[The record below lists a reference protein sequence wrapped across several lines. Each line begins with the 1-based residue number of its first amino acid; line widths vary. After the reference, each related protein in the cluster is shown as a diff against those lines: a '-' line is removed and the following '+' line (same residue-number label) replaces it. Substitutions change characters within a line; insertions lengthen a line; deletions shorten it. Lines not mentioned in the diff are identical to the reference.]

1 MPAPTWGQMTETEG
15 PAKPT
20 GRSVEA
26 ASPANMA
33 ERDMATK
40 IFLAQQSYLKG
51 ANAPAMEN
59 TKKDTTPGLG
69 F

>member
-1 MPAPTWGQMTETEG
+1 MTEAEG
-15 PAKPT
+15 RAVPT
-20 GRSVEA
+20 GRMASA
-26 ASPANMA
+26 ANEPAVT

>member
-1 MPAPTWGQMTETEG
+1 MPAPTWGQMTEAEG
-15 PAKPT
+15 QAKPT
-20 GRSVEA
+20 GRMAEA
-26 ASPANMA
+26 ASPAA
-33 ERDMATK
+33 ISERDMATK

-59 TKKDTTPGLG
+59 TKKDPTPGLG